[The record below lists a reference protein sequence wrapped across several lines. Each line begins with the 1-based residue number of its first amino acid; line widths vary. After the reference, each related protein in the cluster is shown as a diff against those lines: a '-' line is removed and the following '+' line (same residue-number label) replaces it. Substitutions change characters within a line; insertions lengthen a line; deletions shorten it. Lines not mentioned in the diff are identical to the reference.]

1 MCACIF
7 DQLLK
12 KHETYIIY
20 SNSFIL
26 PAFPADKN
34 KIKDAMIKKEEL
46 KHKKLTKKDRCVF
59 YALFS
64 FFSRHRFSAHTCPS
78 CFVLLLKPN
87 SKISVQTTFK
97 NKSDKSH
104 KINQ

>member
-12 KHETYIIY
+12 KHETYIRYIQIQG
-20 SNSFIL
+20 IL
-26 PAFPADKN
+26 PYFPDDKN
-34 KIKDAMIKKEEL
+34 KIKDAMIKWEEL

-64 FFSRHRFSAHTCPS
+64 FF
-78 CFVLLLKPN
+78 
-87 SKISVQTTFK
+87 
-97 NKSDKSH
+97 
-104 KINQ
+104 